1 MCGAIALYLLALL
14 TYAQPRLANDGL
26 WYLAFIRRLFG
37 EQSDGVAYQF
47 GVAFW
52 NAPWFLLA
60 RAAESLG
67 VSDVDGLPLE
77 DLAIA
82 VGAAVAVLLL
92 FPLGWLMLRD
102 LRLDHAPRAVLLTIF
117 GTPLFYSVLFSPFDT
132 HSVDALG
139 GTVLALLLLRASTAP
154 AVSIPLALAVGAL
167 LGAMTT
173 VRYANVALAAGAA
186 VVLVARRAWM
196 PAIAAGAAAIVVG
209 GLLFSIP
216 ALRGIPYGATADPAF
231 QEGVG
236 SLVRIDPLVP
246 LKMLFSLRRG
256 LFVWTPLTFL
266 SIVGVALL
274 WRRDRT
280 QRLLLS
286 ALLASGLATLLVY
299 VLWGNDWW
307 GGMGFSE
314 RFLTGLFPLYLIGL
328 AELLRR
334 RPTLTTVVAAACI
347 AFSFFIA
354 LYRYYGYQGVDR
366 TDGVDTVVRLFTSG
380 EETPSEFARVKLVH
394 PVKDRWSTYAREIRG
409 G

>member
-1 MCGAIALYLLALL
+1 
-14 TYAQPRLANDGL
+14 
-26 WYLAFIRRLFG
+26 
-37 EQSDGVAYQF
+37 
-47 GVAFW
+47 
-52 NAPWFLLA
+52 
-60 RAAESLG
+60 
-67 VSDVDGLPLE
+67 
-77 DLAIA
+77 
-82 VGAAVAVLLL
+82 
-92 FPLGWLMLRD
+92 
-102 LRLDHAPRAVLLTIF
+102 
-117 GTPLFYSVLFSPFDT
+117 
-132 HSVDALG
+132 VDALG